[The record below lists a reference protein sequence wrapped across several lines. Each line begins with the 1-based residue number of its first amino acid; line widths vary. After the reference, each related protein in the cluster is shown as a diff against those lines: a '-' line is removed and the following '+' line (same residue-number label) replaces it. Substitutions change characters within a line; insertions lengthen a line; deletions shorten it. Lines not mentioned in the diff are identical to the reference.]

1 MYRLAWIAALSVALT
16 TSAGAQAPATPTQRP
31 ALLKSLTDC
40 RSVSDS
46 AVRLACFDAAAAAI
60 DTAERAKDL
69 VVVDREQLRK
79 TRRTLFGLTLP
90 NLSVFGDDSSTE
102 PGVERIETTIARLSQ
117 TGFGKWIFV
126 LPDGATWEQI
136 DSRELPIDPKVGNSI
151 KIRKAAM
158 GSYLANVKEQVAI
171 RVKRLR

>member
-1 MYRLAWIAALSVALT
+1 
-16 TSAGAQAPATPTQRP
+16 
-31 ALLKSLTDC
+31 
-40 RSVSDS
+40 
-46 AVRLACFDAAAAAI
+46 
-60 DTAERAKDL
+60 
-69 VVVDREQLRK
+69 
-79 TRRTLFGLTLP
+79 
-90 NLSVFGDDSSTE
+90 VFGDDSSTE